1 MMSPPIKIAAGVTI
15 LMGVCVICLMLYL
28 AATAPSV
35 DTPDEIAKTSTQA
48 EPAAKITSVINNE
61 ILAQTAQKAPVFDLV
76 RVDDSGSAVIAG
88 QAEPGTDVAITM
100 GGKAFETVQ
109 SDRKGAFV
117 ALVQLPSL
125 EEVQT
130 IGLQQLR
137 DGAVVAVSGESVLI
151 LSPALEAELVSVPTI
166 VLADETG
173 AEVLQGGA
181 RTVVVEVL
189 DNPLTLDTIS
199 YDNSGA
205 VVLSGQGTGAQ
216 FVRVYMDN
224 EPIITELIGDDGSWR
239 AVLSDVDEGV
249 STLRVDEINTEGN
262 VQARVESLFQRA
274 AVKDLLAGGVTS
286 TDTGRV
292 VVQPGHTLWELAENT
307 YGDGVKYVKI
317 FHANRNAIRDA
328 DLIYPGQIF
337 ELPE

>member
-1 MMSPPIKIAAGVTI
+1 
-15 LMGVCVICLMLYL
+15 
-28 AATAPSV
+28 
-35 DTPDEIAKTSTQA
+35 
-48 EPAAKITSVINNE
+48 
-61 ILAQTAQKAPVFDLV
+61 
-76 RVDDSGSAVIAG
+76 
-88 QAEPGTDVAITM
+88 M
-100 GGKAFETVQ
+100 GGKAFETVK
-109 SDRKGAFV
+109 SDSKGAFV
-117 ALVQLPSL
+117 ALVQLPAL
-125 EEVQT
+125 EEVLT
-130 IGLQQLR
+130 VGLQQLR
-137 DGAVVAVSGESVLI
+137 DGAVVAVSSESVLV
-151 LSPALEAELVSVPTI
+151 LSPSPEAEIMSLPTI

-181 RTVVVEVL
+181 GAVVVS
-189 DNPLTLDTIS
+189 DNPLTLDTIA

-224 EPIITELIGDDGSWR
+224 EPIITELIGDNGSWR
-239 AVLSDVDEGV
+239 VVLSDVDEGV

-274 AVKDLLAGGVTS
+274 AVEDLLVGGVTS

-292 VVQPGHTLWELAENT
+292 VVQPGHTLWELAKNT

-337 ELPE
+337 ELPK